1 MLDIQPK
8 HLRLRE
14 LMQNRLFRIPDYQRN
29 YSWGRKQRQ
38 ELFEDIRQVYQKGDD
53 RLHFMAT
60 LVGLRRGEL
69 KIGTDEHSVV
79 EIVDGQQRIT
89 TLVVLLKAIANAMR
103 PSTLEEAIKREIAS
117 MLVKDDEATLLLLQT
132 NHDTSG
138 HFTTYMRKG
147 THTASSAATTF
158 ADREILAAMEE
169 CEEFVAKWLR
179 DGYDLG
185 ELVWLLKNRLSF
197 VFHEVGDEK
206 LVYTV
211 FEVLNSRGLE
221 VSWFDSL
228 KSMLMANVF
237 ESTAENKIEIINEVH
252 WEWAEIYRIVGL
264 RLGLSDESMR
274 VSATLRAP
282 NRPYRPLS
290 AEDAARVLNERS
302 LHGPNAIV
310 ETTSWL
316 KEVTSTLNTI
326 EADRRISGVTSILQ
340 ARMVAAAIY
349 LRSDISAE
357 QRNGL
362 LRKWENVTFRVYGC
376 YGEDARKRV
385 GDYVS
390 LAWDIAHALPAEDIV
405 TRLTDIGMQF
415 PIDRAIERLPETVCN
430 TDWST
435 QLHYFFRRYEE
446 HLSAQ
451 AGQKFN
457 SEQWNRIWE
466 KTNSDSIEHIRPQN
480 EWSNSE
486 DSRVHSLGNLMI
498 LPPGLNSKLQDK
510 PVTEKAKAYRETG
523 LLLANEIANSVAEM
537 RIKSHWTL
545 AAIEAREK
553 SLLKWARQEWAD

>member
-1 MLDIQPK
+1 MGSARLAAAVSPVSRSGVARSAPPIEPEDGERLVPICGVGRRLQVFGERLVSLSENLDEPLHVSSQRFNLFRRPGVVVEVPMQSVRQMSEQRP
-8 HLRLRE
+8 RLRHSALLGDVE
-14 LMQNRLFRIPDYQRN
+14 SDGGERVVRE
-29 YSWGRKQRQ
+29 GR
-38 ELFEDIRQVYQKGDD
+38 
-53 RLHFMAT
+53 
-60 LVGLRRGEL
+60 
-69 KIGTDEHSVV
+69 
-79 EIVDGQQRIT
+79 
-89 TLVVLLKAIANAMR
+89 
-103 PSTLEEAIKREIAS
+103 PPP
-117 MLVKDDEATLLLLQT
+117 
-132 NHDTSG
+132 
-138 HFTTYMRKG
+138 
-147 THTASSAATTF
+147 
-158 ADREILAAMEE
+158 
-169 CEEFVAKWLR
+169 
-179 DGYDLG
+179 
-185 ELVWLLKNRLSF
+185 
-197 VFHEVGDEK
+197 
-206 LVYTV
+206 
-211 FEVLNSRGLE
+211 
-221 VSWFDSL
+221 
-228 KSMLMANVF
+228 
-237 ESTAENKIEIINEVH
+237 AENKIEIINEVH
-252 WEWAEIYRIVGL
+252 WEWAETYRIVGL

-523 LLLANEIANSVAEM
+523 LLLANEIANSVAKM